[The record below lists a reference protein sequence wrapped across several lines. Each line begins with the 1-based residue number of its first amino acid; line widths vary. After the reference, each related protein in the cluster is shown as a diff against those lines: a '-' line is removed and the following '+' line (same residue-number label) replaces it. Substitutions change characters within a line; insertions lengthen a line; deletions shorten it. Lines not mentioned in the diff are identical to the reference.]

1 MKVLLVNPPHALS
14 AHNPL
19 ASSGLALP
27 PLGLLYIAAFLKK
40 EMPAAEIKVIDWPG
54 RVLSAGDFEAE
65 LAAFK
70 PDLAGIT
77 VYTGAFTSAMTVS
90 RTIKNICPP
99 CFIVAGGHH
108 ATARPLQCLEKG
120 GFDAVVSGE
129 GERVFSELA
138 LKLKKKEDLSVP
150 GLTLR
155 KGIGPAAEKF
165 PPLDLDSLPMP
176 ARELV
181 DLKLYRPA
189 VFGYKRLPVTSMVT
203 SRGCPFSCKFCSK
216 SVFGSTYRA
225 QSPEKTLE
233 EIIHL
238 AENYG
243 IREISFQD
251 DTFTFDRK
259 RVMDLCGLII
269 ASGLD
274 LTWSCMTRVDLVDA
288 ELLQKMKASGCV
300 SIAFGIDGASDGACG
315 LMNKGFGADKA
326 RAAVTAARK
335 AGIETRGYYVFGY
348 PGETLESMEAALN
361 NIMDIGTD
369 HVFFAFAHP
378 FFDTEL
384 YSEARE
390 KGLLKATDEELC
402 DSYDNTQPLIA
413 VPGADPEELIRFY
426 KKAYLRYYL
435 RPGPLFNRII
445 SLRGAGGLADQ
456 FKAFRSFLK
465 WR

>member
-19 ASSGLALP
+19 ASSGLSLP

-40 EMPAAEIKVIDWPG
+40 EMPEAEIKVIDWPG
-54 RVLSAGDFEAE
+54 RGLSAATFEAE
-65 LAAFK
+65 LSAFK

-90 RTIKNICPP
+90 RTIKKICPA
-99 CFIVAGGHH
+99 CFTVAGGHH

-120 GFDAVVSGE
+120 GFDAAASGE
-129 GERVFSELA
+129 GERVFAELA
-138 LKLKKKEDLSVP
+138 LQLEKGLAPCVP
-150 GLTLR
+150 GLILKTN
-155 KGIGPAAEKF
+155 GQAIEKY
-165 PPLDLDSLPMP
+165 PPLDLDSLPLP

-225 QSPEKTLE
+225 QSPAKTLE

-238 AENYG
+238 MKNYG

-259 RVMDLCGLII
+259 RVMDLCGLIK
-269 ASGLD
+269 SRGLD

-288 ELLQKMKASGCV
+288 ELLGKMKESGCV

-326 RAAVTAARK
+326 RAAVAAARK

-348 PGETLESMEAALN
+348 PGETLESMEAALK

-378 FFDTEL
+378 FFDTGL
-384 YSEARE
+384 YEEARA

-402 DSYDNTQPLIA
+402 DSYDNTQPLIT
-413 VPGADPEELIRFY
+413 VPGAGPEQLIRFY

-435 RPGPLFNRII
+435 RPRPLFNRIT
-445 SLRGAGGLADQ
+445 SLRSAGDLAGQ

-465 WR
+465 WC

>member
-19 ASSGLALP
+19 ASSGLSLP
-27 PLGLLYIAAFLKK
+27 PLGLLYIAAFLRK
-40 EMPAAEIKVIDWPG
+40 EMPSAVIKVIDWPG
-54 RVLSAGDFEAE
+54 RGLSAADFEKE

-77 VYTGAFTSAMTVS
+77 VYTGAFTSAMKVS
-90 RTIKNICPP
+90 SVIKKICPG
-99 CFIVAGGHH
+99 CFTAAGGHH
-108 ATARPLQCLEKG
+108 ATARPGQCLEKG
-120 GFDAVVSGE
+120 SFDAVVSGE
-129 GERVFSELA
+129 GERVFFELA
-138 LKLKKKEDLSVP
+138 ARLEKGAPLAVP
-150 GLTLR
+150 GLTL
-155 KGIGPAAEKF
+155 KKISAPAGEKY

-176 ARELV
+176 ARDLL

-189 VFGYKRLPVTSMVT
+189 VFGYKRAPVTSMVT

-216 SVFGSTYRA
+216 SVFGSAYRA

-233 EIIHL
+233 EILHL

-259 RVMDLCGLII
+259 RVMDLCALLLSRGP
-269 ASGLD
+269 D
-274 LTWSCMTRVDLVDA
+274 LTWSCMTRVDLVDE
-288 ELLQKMKASGCV
+288 ELLKKMKESGCV

-315 LMNKGFGADKA
+315 LMNKGFGAEKA
-326 RAAVTAARK
+326 RSAVAAARK
-335 AGIETRGYYVFGY
+335 AGIETRGYYVLGY
-348 PGETLESMEAALN
+348 PGETMESMEAALK
-361 NIMDIGTD
+361 NIMEIGTD

-384 YSEARE
+384 YAEARE
-390 KGLLKATDEELC
+390 KGLLEATDEELC
-402 DSYDNTQPLIA
+402 DSYDNTQPLIK
-413 VPGADPEELIRFY
+413 VPGAGPAELVRFY

-435 RPGPLFNRII
+435 RPGPLFNRIT
-445 SLRGAGGLADQ
+445 SMRSAGDLAAQ

-465 WR
+465 WC

>member
-1 MKVLLVNPPHALS
+1 MKVLLINPPHALS

-19 ASSGLALP
+19 ASSGLSLP
-27 PLGLLYIAAFLKK
+27 PLGLLYIAAFLKR
-40 EMPAAEIKVIDWPG
+40 EMPGAEIKVIDWPG
-54 RVLSAGDFEAE
+54 RGLSSAAFEAE
-65 LAAFK
+65 LASFK
-70 PDLAGIT
+70 PDLAGVT
-77 VYTGAFTSAMTVS
+77 VYTGAFTSAMKVS
-90 RTIKNICPP
+90 ETIKKICPA
-99 CFIVAGGHH
+99 CFTVAGGHH

-120 GFDAVVSGE
+120 GFDAAASGE

-138 LKLKKKEDLSVP
+138 LQLEKGLAPGVP
-150 GLTLR
+150 GLILKTN
-155 KGIGPAAEKF
+155 GQAIEKY

-225 QSPEKTLE
+225 QSPAKTLE

-238 AENYG
+238 MKNYG

-259 RVMDLCGLII
+259 RVMDLCGLIK
-269 ASGLD
+269 SRGLD
-274 LTWSCMTRVDLVDA
+274 LTWSCMTRVDLADA
-288 ELLQKMKASGCV
+288 ELLGKMKESGCV

-326 RAAVTAARK
+326 RAAVAAARK

-348 PGETLESMEAALN
+348 PGETLESMEAALK

-384 YSEARE
+384 YEEARA

-402 DSYDNTQPLIA
+402 DSYDNTQPLIT
-413 VPGADPEELIRFY
+413 VPGAGPEQLIRFY

-435 RPGPLFNRII
+435 RPRPLFNRIT
-445 SLRGAGGLADQ
+445 SLRSAGDLAGQ

-465 WR
+465 WC

>member
-27 PLGLLYIAAFLKK
+27 PLGLLYIAAFLRK
-40 EMPAAEIKVIDWPG
+40 ELPSVELKVIDWPG
-54 RVLSAGDFEAE
+54 RGLSAADFEKE

-90 RTIKNICPP
+90 SVVKKTCPG

-120 GFDAVVSGE
+120 SFDGVVSGE
-129 GERVFSELA
+129 GERVFTELA
-138 LKLKKKEDLSVP
+138 AKLVKGEPPLIP
-150 GLTLR
+150 GLTL
-155 KGIGPAAEKF
+155 KKDPAPSGEKY
-165 PPLDLDSLPMP
+165 PPLDPDSLPLP
-176 ARELV
+176 ARDLL

-216 SVFGSTYRA
+216 SVFGSAYRA
-225 QSPEKTLE
+225 QSPAKTLE

-259 RVMDLCGLII
+259 RVLDLAGLLI
-269 ASGLD
+269 AQGLD
-274 LTWSCMTRVDLVDA
+274 LTWSCMTRVDLVDE
-288 ELLQKMKASGCV
+288 ELLKKMKESGCV
-300 SIAFGIDGASDGACG
+300 SIAFGIDGANDGACG
-315 LMNKGFGADKA
+315 LMNKGFGAEKA
-326 RAAVTAARK
+326 RSAVAAARK

-348 PGETLESMEAALN
+348 PGETPESMETALK
-361 NIMDIGTD
+361 NIMEIGTD

-384 YSEARE
+384 YAEARA
-390 KGLLKATDEELC
+390 KGLLKATDEELA
-402 DSYDNTQPLIA
+402 DSYDNTQPLIT
-413 VPGADPEELIRFY
+413 VPGAGPEELVRFY

-435 RPGPLFNRII
+435 RPGPLFNRIT
-445 SLRGAGGLADQ
+445 SVRSAGDLAAQ

-465 WR
+465 WC